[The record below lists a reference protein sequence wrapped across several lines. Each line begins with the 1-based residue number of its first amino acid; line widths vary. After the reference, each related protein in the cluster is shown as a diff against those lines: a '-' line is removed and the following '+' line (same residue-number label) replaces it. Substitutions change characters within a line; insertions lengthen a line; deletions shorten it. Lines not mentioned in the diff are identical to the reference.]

1 MNGSDIATYLK
12 FSENVQIITTFHI
25 IILNEMTRREK
36 YHMTGLNQN
45 WCKFSLYFIV
55 RKQQKIVLTEVIFLS
70 FLLGTIVKVKVKELK

>member
-36 YHMTGLNQN
+36 YHMTGLN
-45 WCKFSLYFIV
+45 
-55 RKQQKIVLTEVIFLS
+55 
-70 FLLGTIVKVKVKELK
+70 